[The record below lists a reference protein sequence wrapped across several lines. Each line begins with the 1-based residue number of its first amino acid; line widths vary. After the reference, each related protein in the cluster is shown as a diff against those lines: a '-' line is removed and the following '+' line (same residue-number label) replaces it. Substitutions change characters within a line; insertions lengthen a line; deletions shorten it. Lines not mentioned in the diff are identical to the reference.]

1 MMNKYFL
8 FISRKIKKK
17 IYIIK
22 KKIIILEYK
31 INYIKIINKSKN
43 KNYNKYNKKISFLSL
58 KLNKI
63 Y

>member
-43 KNYNKYNKKISFLSL
+43 KNYNKYNKKINFLSL